1 MKQHT
6 GPYTSPRLSSAVQR
20 LQWLVQFAE
29 MDLDALRP
37 WAWVKLREDVAAFLR
52 APWHHLYW
60 EGSHLQMTHD
70 QVLVM
75 TPEVDYPDA
84 TLRALHQEARTIIH
98 DMVLASREGTE
109 DPTLTVPLSLDL
121 ALDAMGDR
129 LHKKP
134 VLIACGAVRDLF
146 LLVTFMLLKEV
157 GTDHILRCPECGRLF
172 YRGKNQRY
180 CSRPCVNRVSQRR
193 YQERHASA
201 TLPQDDQTLASSATR
216 GPAPREQPG
225 DTTAP
230 AQMEASVLPQ
240 PVTST
245 NNVRRAPVR

>member
-1 MKQHT
+1 MKQHIDT
-6 GPYTSPRLSSAVQR
+6 YISPRISSAVQR
-20 LQWLVQFAE
+20 LQWLVQFVE
-29 MDLDALRP
+29 MDLEALRP
-37 WAWVKLREDVAAFLR
+37 WAWTKLKEDVAAFLR

-84 TLRALHQEARTIIH
+84 TLRALHQDARTIIH

-193 YQERHASA
+193 WQERHARA
-201 TLPQDDQTLASSATR
+201 TLTQNDQALASSATL
-216 GPAPREQPG
+216 GPAPGEQPA
-225 DTTAP
+225 DATAP
-230 AQMEASVLPQ
+230 AEVETPVLPQ
-240 PVTST
+240 PLTG
-245 NNVRRAPVR
+245 NHNARRTPVR